1 MSTKKKVI
9 IGVLVVFVAFGWFS
23 GFFAGFW
30 QGLTGG

>member
-1 MSTKKKVI
+1 MSTKKKVV
-9 IGVLVVFVAFGWFS
+9 IGLLVAFVVFGWAT